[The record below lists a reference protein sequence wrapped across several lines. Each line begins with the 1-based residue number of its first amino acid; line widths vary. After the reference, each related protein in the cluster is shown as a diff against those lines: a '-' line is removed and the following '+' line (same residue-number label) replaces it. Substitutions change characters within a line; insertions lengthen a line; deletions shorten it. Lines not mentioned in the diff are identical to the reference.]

1 MAVRQPRHSKEEF
14 AQRGD
19 ALYESEVRA
28 QVEEGNHGKIVAI
41 DIETGAFEVDK
52 SEIAACDRLEAS
64 HPDAQVWMVRI
75 GSRHVRRFG
84 GRMKRAVWSPELSTQ
99 ILSRLFHF
107 QFADQMAKFTRKM
120 RSSILAL
127 MAGFHCLPIW
137 SLNWI
142 WNGRGEAEAI
152 LGDGSECVFNVYEA
166 VLVWD
171 RNFLTIPID
180 GADSE
185 PLVGMSLMEGYQLMV
200 HVFEGGRV
208 ELSKVAT
215 V

>member
-1 MAVRQPRHSKEEF
+1 MITGIVNPEF
-14 AQRGD
+14 EPIIPLSICGSDGKVYTQDAIVDTGFNGQLSLPPDLIAQLDLKWKRRG
-19 ALYESEVRA
+19 R
-28 QVEEGNHGKIVAI
+28 
-41 DIETGAFEVDK
+41 
-52 SEIAACDRLEAS
+52 
-64 HPDAQVWMVRI
+64 
-75 GSRHVRRFG
+75 
-84 GRMKRAVWSPELSTQ
+84 
-99 ILSRLFHF
+99 
-107 QFADQMAKFTRKM
+107 
-120 RSSILAL
+120 
-127 MAGFHCLPIW
+127 
-137 SLNWI
+137 
-142 WNGRGEAEAI
+142 AI